1 MERSFFD
8 ANYRTRLSWEM
19 QDVIVQAKN
28 MKHGLAQAFDY
39 LFFALG
45 SASHC
50 VHQHG
55 SLAVWHLAY
64 KFY

>member
-1 MERSFFD
+1 
-8 ANYRTRLSWEM
+8 M

-39 LFFALG
+39 LFLALG

-55 SLAVWHLAY
+55 SLAVWFLAY